1 MEIWKDVPNYNGDYQ
16 VSNLGRVKSLKS
28 NKVKYLIPFLD
39 TYGYYSVKLS
49 LKSKSKNHKIHIL
62 VAICFHGHIQSGLKM
77 VVDHIDNNSKN
88 NYASNLQIISQRE
101 NATKDRKGYS
111 SKFTGVF
118 WAKSCSR
125 WVVQMHINGKNTH
138 LGQFKCEL
146 KAALC
151 YKETLNKIQ
160 NKTWTN

>member
-16 VSNLGRVKSLKS
+16 VSNLGRVKSLKR
-28 NKVKYLIPFLD
+28 NKEIILIPYLD
-39 TYGYYSVKLS
+39 KYGYYSVKLS
-49 LKSKSKNHKIHIL
+49 QKSEHKCKMVHIL
-62 VAICFHGHIQSGLKM
+62 VAICFHGHTQSRYKM
-77 VVDHIDNNSKN
+77 VVDHIDNNPKN
-88 NYASNLQIISQRE
+88 NNSDNLQIITQRQ
-101 NATKDRKGYS
+101 NASKDKKGYS

-146 KAALC
+146 KAALL
-151 YKETLNKIQ
+151 YQETLKTINK
-160 NKTWTN
+160 